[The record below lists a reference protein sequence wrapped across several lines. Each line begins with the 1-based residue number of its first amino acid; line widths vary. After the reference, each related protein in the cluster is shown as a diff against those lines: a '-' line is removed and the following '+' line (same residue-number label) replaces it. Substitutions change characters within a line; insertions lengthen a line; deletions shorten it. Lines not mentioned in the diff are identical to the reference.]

1 MIPMKNIQYLVVTL
15 LIMAFANNSFANQCS
30 VDVDSTDA
38 MQFNTKA
45 ISVKKSCKEFTV
57 NLSHSGK
64 LPRNAMGHN
73 WVLSKTADVA
83 GVASDGISA
92 GLDNEY
98 LKPNDDRVIA
108 FTKIIGGGEKTSVTF
123 AVDKLN
129 ADEKYTFFCSF
140 PGHSGI
146 MQGTLSLN

>member
-15 LIMAFANNSFANQCS
+15 LIMASANNSLANACS
-30 VDVDSTDA
+30 IDVDSTDA

-73 WVLSKTADVA
+73 WVLSKTADVTNI
-83 GVASDGISA
+83 ASDGISA

-123 AVDKLN
+123 AVNKLS